1 MQIYTDNREW
11 KVIGKPK
18 ANHNQIK
25 YPCCVETYEYIDFK
39 FEIERDSPSY
49 RSVIIL
55 PCLGLLETN
64 NYTKSQKNITKIAIL
79 Q

>member
-55 PCLGLLETN
+55 PCLGWLETN
-64 NYTKSQKNITKIAIL
+64 TTPKVKKYY
-79 Q
+79 